1 MLTLGTTG
9 AGIAYA
15 MSGEKK
21 LVAPRPPISAKSKEE
36 EAFIEFVHFSFRH
49 DLCMAQAITKL
60 IDREFLKNNGGEQ
73 KAKH

>member
-21 LVAPRPPISAKSKEE
+21 AKEQGPSVDAGSKEE
-36 EAFIEFVHFSFRH
+36 EQFI
-49 DLCMAQAITKL
+49 L
-60 IDREFLKNNGGEQ
+60 
-73 KAKH
+73 

>member
-21 LVAPRPPISAKSKEE
+21 AKEQGPPINASSKDE
-36 EAFIEFVHFSFRH
+36 EAFIQFVHSLFRH
-49 DLCMAQAITKL
+49 DLWHRQL
-60 IDREFLKNNGGEQ
+60 LKSVTENF
-73 KAKH
+73 